1 MAKGSIA
8 ALMEQDQQVNKATVQ
23 TNRQTYH
30 VPDDAHRAL
39 KILAAEQGTTVSALA
54 VEAIREL
61 LKKHGK

>member
-1 MAKGSIA
+1 M
-8 ALMEQDQQVNKATVQ
+8 
-23 TNRQTYH
+23 
-30 VPDDAHRAL
+30 